1 MEDSTTQPEANS
13 RSASERSA
21 SDPELKTRGS
31 GSSMS
36 SKSARSEDES
46 TTPTGMPQHGGQQS
60 SAMPGM
66 APPPRPNFKSTPSSA
81 QPSQH
86 ISSVDSE
93 LPTTSTET
101 TRNGGRQ
108 PAAPSKNATKETVHA
123 TSRKRSHVE
132 VDQQQTVD
140 DEEAADEDN
149 EPANSIAAFDWMD
162 LESRYH
168 QQMNHFLA
176 QEQDLYKSFGELCE
190 VRNDSLVLLL
200 YR

>member
-1 MEDSTTQPEANS
+1 MEDPTTQPEAYS

-21 SDPELKTRGS
+21 SDPEMKTRGS
-31 GSSMS
+31 GNSVS
-36 SKSARSEDES
+36 SKSARSQDES
-46 TTPTGMPQHGGQQS
+46 TTPAGMPQHSGQQS

-66 APPPRPNFKSTPSSA
+66 APPPKPNFKATPSSA
-81 QPSQH
+81 QLSQP

-101 TRNGGRQ
+101 TRNGGLQ
-108 PAAPSKNATKETVHA
+108 PLAPSKNATKDTVHA
-123 TSRKRSHVE
+123 TPRKTSHVE
-132 VDQQQTVD
+132 VDQQQTADD
-140 DEEAADEDN
+140 DEATDEDN

-168 QQMNHFLA
+168 QQMDHFHT
-176 QEQDLYKSFGELCE
+176 QEQDLYKSFSELCD
-190 VRNDSLVLLL
+190 VRNDALALLL